1 MNRIIELIFCM
12 VECYK
17 GIYGITEPVNITNKF
32 YENEKKIVYCAYN
45 HNISFCYY
53 NTYLFIQLEQ
63 QDQLVE
69 Y

>member
-32 YENEKKIVYCAYN
+32 YENEKDPSKRKEIK
-45 HNISFCYY
+45 S
-53 NTYLFIQLEQ
+53 
-63 QDQLVE
+63 
-69 Y
+69 